1 MLHAQFAPHVTRT
14 LRTNR
19 EARLSILQDVLHGR
33 TLATK
38 SLSCRAENFL
48 QLLRQGPD
56 NIASVDGRNH
66 VGRHIAVLRLQLQF
80 MKYLLSIRPL
90 PCRSVC
96 VRQSSSGVSVALG

>member
-1 MLHAQFAPHVTRT
+1 MRNLAPHVTRT

-19 EARLSILQDVLHGR
+19 EARLSIPQDVLHGS

-56 NIASVDGRNH
+56 NIACVDSRNH

-80 MKYLLSIRPL
+80 MKFLSIRPL